1 MKCSDRGLGL
11 IESFEG
17 FKTEPYQ
24 DDNGFWTGGIGHRI
38 KAGEDINKFRGMS
51 HADAV
56 RVLCDDVE
64 DAETAVEA
72 HVDVPLSQNQ
82 FDALTSL
89 VFNVGEGRVGVNGR
103 DGICY
108 LKSGKPSTL
117 LRMLNSGDYAGAS
130 QQFLAWDRI
139 AGNESEGLLKRRL
152 SEQLLF
158 RMPDG
163 NS

>member
-1 MKCSDRGLGL
+1 MKCSDRGLAL
-11 IESFEG
+11 IEEFEG
-17 FKTEPYQ
+17 YKPEPYK
-24 DDNGFWTGGIGHRI
+24 DGAGFPTIGIGHRI
-38 KAGEDINKFRGMS
+38 KAGESFTTLS

-56 RVLCDDVE
+56 KLLCDDVE